1 MDHSRIGA
9 GTVLLIIII
18 ACARGYQAYQRHTDS
33 MPDRDTPQF
42 DPQEYAKRQQESM
55 QRKMEQQQQH
65 LNNMRERTRQQTQSI
80 FDQQRQASQQRMQ
93 EQLER
98 NRQIQA
104 EHQRR
109 MEERMRQPPPAYRPT
124 VSIPER
130 PTVTIPSRPSPHRPQ
145 TTSPK
150 YSPSNQPATG
160 QRQDRD
166 RQAAKPEVE
175 PIALSPEPDQ
185 ALLEKYDTWQA
196 DGSYSRH
203 LGESFEFGDWRFKP
217 SREFK
222 LQRTNSRTAKWG
234 VGKAGIGLDADLFKL
249 YPRDHGMACPVHE
262 DTETR
267 QVFRLGR
274 REIRARGNAEVC
286 HLKSNGL
293 VIWRIHVPAGTGDRF
308 GSCYYF
314 TVLGEKDA
322 LLFTCRYE
330 AEKPEQIAAF
340 DAVVQ
345 TLEYVKPGS

>member
-33 MPDRDTPQF
+33 TPDRDTPQL
-42 DPQEYAKRQQESM
+42 DPEEYAKRQQESM
-55 QRKMEQQQQH
+55 QRKMAQQQQH
-65 LNNMRERTRQQTQSI
+65 LNNMREQTRRQTQSI
-80 FDQQRQASQQRMQ
+80 FDSQRQASQQRMQ
-93 EQLER
+93 QQLER
-98 NRQIQA
+98 DRQIQA
-104 EHQRR
+104 DHRRR
-109 MEERMRQPPPAYRPT
+109 MEEAMRQPPPAYRPT
-124 VSIPER
+124 VKIPER
-130 PTVTIPSRPSPHRPQ
+130 PTVTIPSRPSQYSPQ
-145 TTSPK
+145 ATSPK
-150 YSPSNQPATG
+150 HSSNHQPRTQQLQAN
-160 QRQDRD
+160 D
-166 RQAAKPEVE
+166 RQATKLDPE
-175 PIALSPEPDQ
+175 PIALSPKPDQ
-185 ALLEKYDTWQA
+185 TLLEKYGAWQA

-203 LGESFEFGDWRFKP
+203 LGDSFEFGDWRFKP

-274 REIRARGNAEVC
+274 REIRARGNAKVC
-286 HLKSNGL
+286 HLKNNGL
-293 VIWRIHVPAGTGDRF
+293 VIWRIHVPASTGDRY

-314 TVLGEKDA
+314 TVLGEEDA
-322 LLFTCRYE
+322 ILFTGRYE